1 MDKLSLQDIERLPG
15 EMLTPAQVA
24 GVLEMNPYTI
34 NVMAA
39 QQPDAFGFPVMLL
52 GNRVKIPKQPFLLYM
67 RGESAKQAMDRAM
80 ETLTSVEAKLD
91 ALSASLDAFRKGPT
105 INDHLDV
112 YRNGGILDDHLDKAL
127 QRP

>member
-67 RGESAKQAMDRAM
+67 RGESAMQAMEETM
-80 ETLTSVEAKLD
+80 E
-91 ALSASLDAFRKGPT
+91 ALRNVQTMLLELKATIENRNRKEEP
-105 INDHLDV
+105 
-112 YRNGGILDDHLDKAL
+112 Y
-127 QRP
+127 QR